1 MSETAQNP
9 LNTFIIYA
17 REDKDALLELK
28 KQLIPLERSRQIAL
42 WYDGEI
48 VPGEVK
54 EVCLSWPN
62 YEQPLA
68 RDSISCGLIMRVPPK
83 FTTQGVAYKKLVQLP
98 NLSHLCARSLIKT
111 IRRPRAYSI
120 QTRPTMTIASPQNTP
135 LAPRFH
141 SLSLKPCGGE
151 LFNIICHFV
160 CIHYINFSLCS
171 AHTAPQAD
179 T

>member
-28 KQLIPLERSRQIAL
+28 KQLIPLVRSRQIAL

-62 YEQPLA
+62 YEQPPVEYWKIPRGKKRNTPTEWSKEEGGTTPPAEWSRCMELSRAGNEPLA
-68 RDSISCGLIMRVPPK
+68 PAGLTNTRSRRDSI
-83 FTTQGVAYKKLVQLP
+83 
-98 NLSHLCARSLIKT
+98 H
-111 IRRPRAYSI
+111 
-120 QTRPTMTIASPQNTP
+120 
-135 LAPRFH
+135 
-141 SLSLKPCGGE
+141 
-151 LFNIICHFV
+151 
-160 CIHYINFSLCS
+160 
-171 AHTAPQAD
+171 
-179 T
+179 